1 MVVAEGSDS
10 ALQRNGHTANTAVE
24 LKSVNSWE
32 LRLSTAFKKHAVIV
46 TCIVLI
52 LVINTM
58 MEIIVFGSFFVL
70 SFVALAFNHLAKGTE
85 QQRQSVSNL
94 NFIKFQRSFFF
105 VFFLALLG
113 DWLQGPY
120 VYKLYNYY
128 GYQEHQIATLYVAG
142 FASRYK

>member
-1 MVVAEGSDS
+1 
-10 ALQRNGHTANTAVE
+10 
-24 LKSVNSWE
+24 
-32 LRLSTAFKKHAVIV
+32 
-46 TCIVLI
+46 
-52 LVINTM
+52 
-58 MEIIVFGSFFVL
+58 MEIIIFGSFFVL
-70 SFVALAFNHLAKGTE
+70 SLIALAFNHLAKRTE

-142 FASRYK
+142 FASRYKQYFFCLKYVSILLAIKCSTYLLRTYLIQKHVSMYLSQLLSKNFNSSLHYHL

>member
-1 MVVAEGSDS
+1 
-10 ALQRNGHTANTAVE
+10 
-24 LKSVNSWE
+24 
-32 LRLSTAFKKHAVIV
+32 
-46 TCIVLI
+46 
-52 LVINTM
+52 

-70 SFVALAFNHLAKGTE
+70 SFIAFVFNHLAKRTD

-142 FASRYK
+142 FASRYSLDFSIHFYHFFYFSFICANLFAIFIQFYGS

>member
-1 MVVAEGSDS
+1 
-10 ALQRNGHTANTAVE
+10 
-24 LKSVNSWE
+24 
-32 LRLSTAFKKHAVIV
+32 
-46 TCIVLI
+46 
-52 LVINTM
+52 
-58 MEIIVFGSFFVL
+58 MEIVVFGSFFVL
-70 SFVALAFNHLAKGTE
+70 SFIAFVFNHLAKKTD

-142 FASRYK
+142 FASRYNFNSSIHSYYFFHCLFSYNFMDHRLCIYQRSGYFLHFKDR

>member
-1 MVVAEGSDS
+1 MIRLENTKSDGLIPKKRKVVICEK
-10 ALQRNGHTANTAVE
+10 QHV
-24 LKSVNSWE
+24 
-32 LRLSTAFKKHAVIV
+32 VI
-46 TCIVLI
+46 I
-52 LVINTM
+52 LETI

-70 SFVALAFNHLAKGTE
+70 SLIALVFNHLAKKTE

-94 NFIKFQRSFFF
+94 NFIKFQRSFFL

-142 FASRYK
+142 FASRYV